1 MTDWTKE
8 INQQSLDQNLLGEKI
23 LTNAV
28 YVTPE
33 ELKLIR
39 YVEYQSDILV
49 KSQSLLNKE
58 EKVKSKTQCNRQMWQ
73 KELKSIANKLNA
85 FRLYCCIGYIILH
98 QPWTEKI

>member
-33 ELKLIR
+33 ELKL
-39 YVEYQSDILV
+39 
-49 KSQSLLNKE
+49 LNQICRIPE
-58 EKVKSKTQCNRQMWQ
+58 WYSCR
-73 KELKSIANKLNA
+73 KSIIVK
-85 FRLYCCIGYIILH
+85 
-98 QPWTEKI
+98 